1 MSGQSHQKSLSV
13 VRYGSVGIFA
23 DNAQIALVECAVGSD
38 LNVYVA
44 LPGICEKIGIDA
56 NAEIERIQKDDSL
69 LDGLAYLPFNYRN
82 LGTGE
87 AERKIQ
93 SCISMTRLHT
103 WLTGINQDTVK
114 DDQMR
119 SALTTMKRELADLV
133 YAYFGRAMLPPDLLK
148 EKETILSEEKQQFY
162 DSVAAVYELKHR
174 MEFAEDSI
182 DALRNEL
189 SKLFIAVN
197 LQHENSD
204 FIDHIQQDQYT
215 KIVKILGDLK
225 NKRHEGSFSVVE
237 RELKEKFNFA
247 SYRVISP
254 DLWESIIDHC
264 ILMYKRLSLNA
275 PLPQVFKDAKKTTTQ
290 RRIF

>member
-1 MSGQSHQKSLSV
+1 VSEQSHQKTLSV

-44 LPGICEKIGIDA
+44 LPGICEKIEIDV
-56 NAEIERIQKDDSL
+56 NSEIKRIQKDDSL

-87 AERKIQ
+87 TDMKTQ
-93 SCISMTRLHT
+93 TCISMTRLHT
-103 WLTGINQDTVK
+103 WLAGIPQDAVK
-114 DDQMR
+114 NEQMR
-119 SALTTMKRELADLV
+119 TALTTMKRELADLV

-148 EKETILSEEKQQFY
+148 EKETILPEGKQQFY

-189 SKLFIAVN
+189 SKLYVAVN

-215 KIVKILGDLK
+215 KIVKILGELK
-225 NKRHEGSFSVVE
+225 NKRHEGSFSGVE
-237 RELKEKFNFA
+237 RELKDKFNFA
-247 SYRVISP
+247 SYRVIAP
-254 DLWESIIDHC
+254 DMWEPIIDHC
-264 ILMYKRLSLNA
+264 ILMYKRLSQNT

-290 RRIF
+290 KRIF